1 MRKKT
6 VQVLLGAALI
16 AAMCLGAPTA
26 AFADETTTK
35 EETAEK
41 TGDKDSAEEKETAED
56 FQIGELT
63 VKNQSGLEVKSAE
76 LQDAKEDDSKKKD
89 SKDAAG
95 QDLVITMKDGTEHTF
110 RNVTP
115 DDWKEPV
122 FYNEYEI
129 LYISYTD
136 EKGKSQEALED
147 AKETELE
154 EAATTYAKSNVNI
167 REKADT
173 KSKSLKVTSLGTEFK
188 VTGVCPG
195 WLKVEGDGVKGYA
208 AHTYFT
214 SNKDEID
221 KLVAEQKAAE
231 EKKVAEAKAA
241 SEAQAA
247 ADAQA
252 AAEAQAASEAQAA
265 AEAAASEPTEVS
277 RQAYDDCDG
286 SGHGYYEITYSDGSV
301 RYEEY

>member
-115 DDWKEPV
+115 D
-122 FYNEYEI
+122 
-129 LYISYTD
+129 
-136 EKGKSQEALED
+136 
-147 AKETELE
+147 
-154 EAATTYAKSNVNI
+154 
-167 REKADT
+167 
-173 KSKSLKVTSLGTEFK
+173 
-188 VTGVCPG
+188 
-195 WLKVEGDGVKGYA
+195 
-208 AHTYFT
+208 
-214 SNKDEID
+214 
-221 KLVAEQKAAE
+221 AER
-231 EKKVAEAKAA
+231 
-241 SEAQAA
+241 
-247 ADAQA
+247 
-252 AAEAQAASEAQAA
+252 
-265 AEAAASEPTEVS
+265 T
-277 RQAYDDCDG
+277 CFL
-286 SGHGYYEITYSDGSV
+286 
-301 RYEEY
+301 

>member
-26 AFADETTTK
+26 TFAGETTTK

-208 AHTYFT
+208 APTYFT
-214 SNKDEID
+214 SNKER
-221 KLVAEQKAAE
+221 
-231 EKKVAEAKAA
+231 
-241 SEAQAA
+241 ST
-247 ADAQA
+247 
-252 AAEAQAASEAQAA
+252 SW
-265 AEAAASEPTEVS
+265 
-277 RQAYDDCDG
+277 
-286 SGHGYYEITYSDGSV
+286 
-301 RYEEY
+301 